1 MTIKIVVPEGEGAKT
16 TRGIKVYTESGEEIN
31 GICRIQLDILP
42 NEMLTA
48 TIVVN
53 VSDIIGLDGLEG
65 VVVVDSHGHALEG
78 SEYD

>member
-1 MTIKIVVPEGEGAKT
+1 
-16 TRGIKVYTESGEEIN
+16 
-31 GICRIQLDILP
+31 
-42 NEMLTA
+42 MLTA

>member
-16 TRGIKVYTESGEEIN
+16 TRDIKVYTESGEKIE

-65 VVVVDSHGHALEG
+65 VVVVDKSGRALEG